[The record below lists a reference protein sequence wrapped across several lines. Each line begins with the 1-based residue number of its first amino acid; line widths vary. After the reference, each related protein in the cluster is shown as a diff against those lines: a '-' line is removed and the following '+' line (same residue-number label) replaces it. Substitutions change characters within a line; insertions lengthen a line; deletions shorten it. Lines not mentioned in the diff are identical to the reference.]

1 MFSTLFSFIILEK
14 STMEMCDDVCG
25 TSYAKINRVYKQKLI
40 EQLIKTDVYND
51 IRNIL

>member
-1 MFSTLFSFIILEK
+1 MLFSFIILEK
-14 STMEMCDDVCG
+14 SIMEMCDDVCG
-25 TSYAKINRVYKQKLI
+25 SSKINRVYKQKLI